1 MPSNENMEETMTAAA
16 NGVTWDLS
24 RFFPAFDGPEMRQFK
39 KALADDIA
47 SLRQKAGALGPL
59 EEETASAW
67 EAIVLAGED
76 LESRLAHL
84 SAYLGCLTAAHA
96 EEEAYARE
104 RAAAAALQAEFDKC
118 DVALL
123 RAFKP
128 AGNATF
134 EAFIAR
140 GKLKPIAHALRRVRQ
155 RAGFSMS
162 SAEEILAA
170 DLNLDG
176 LDAWGRLYDQV
187 TGKLAFDLVD
197 KNGKTERR
205 PISQWR
211 TLMSDPD
218 REIGRA
224 AFAGGN
230 RAWAGIADMCAAALN
245 AIAGTRLTL
254 NRHRGVAHF
263 LDRAIFQAGIQRETL
278 EAMYAAIHDRI
289 ETARA
294 ILRAKAEFMGR
305 TGIWFFEREAPLPLA
320 NTGRHTWR
328 QATAKVA
335 TAFASGY
342 PDLAV
347 YFRAMLDNRW
357 IEAEQRPGKRPGAF
371 CSDSPLTGEQRVFM
385 TFSGALGNITT
396 LAHEVGHAWHSHLL
410 RDLRPLAQHYPMT
423 LAETAS
429 IFAESLLA
437 EGIYR
442 DPDTPQT
449 QKLLMLDDAL
459 AGAAVLL
466 LDITTRFEF
475 EKAFYTERGA
485 GEVPV
490 SRLKTLMCDSQRRI
504 YGDTL
509 LADGAD
515 PYFCASKLH
524 FYITGVTFYNFPYTF
539 GFLLA
544 RALTTRFRTEGREFL
559 PRYETFLKMTGSDT
573 VENVTRAALGVDL
586 TAPAFWETA
595 IDSLQAPLARYRRLL
610 AATRAADHGPSHRDK
625 GALQ

>member
-1 MPSNENMEETMTAAA
+1 MPSNVDTEESMSATAS
-16 NGVTWDLS
+16 GVTWDLS
-24 RFFPAFDGPEMRQFK
+24 RFFPAFDGPEMQQFK
-39 KALADDIA
+39 KVLADDIA
-47 SLRQKAGALGPL
+47 SMRQKAGALGPL
-59 EEETASAW
+59 DAETAAAW
-67 EAIVLAGED
+67 EAVVLTGEG

-104 RAAAAALQAEFDKC
+104 RAAAAALRAEFEKC
-118 DVALL
+118 DVELL
-123 RAFKP
+123 RAFK
-128 AGNATF
+128 AVGQAAF

-140 GKLKPIAHALRRVRQ
+140 ERLKPVAHALRRVRQ

-170 DLNLDG
+170 GLNVDG

-187 TGKLAFDLVD
+187 TGKLAFEFVD
-197 KNGKTERR
+197 KNGKTEHR

-218 REIGRA
+218 REIGRS

-254 NRHRGVAHF
+254 YRHQGVAHF
-263 LDRAIFQAGIQRETL
+263 LDRALFQAGIQRETL

-289 ETARA
+289 DTARA
-294 ILRAKAEFMGR
+294 ILRAKAEFLGR
-305 TGIWFFEREAPLPLA
+305 KGIWFFEREAPLPLA
-320 NTGRHTWR
+320 ETGRCSWR
-328 QATAKVA
+328 QATEKVA
-335 TAFASGY
+335 AAFDSGY
-342 PDLAV
+342 PDLAG
-347 YFRAMLDNRW
+347 YFRAMLDKRW
-357 IEAEQRPGKRPGAF
+357 VEAEQRPAKRPGAF
-371 CSDSPLTGEQRVFM
+371 CTDSPLTGEQRVFM
-385 TFSGALGNITT
+385 TFNGALGNITT

-410 RDLRPLAQHYPMT
+410 RDLQPLAQHYPMT

-429 IFAESLLA
+429 IFAENLLA

-442 DPDTPQT
+442 DPDTPPT

-490 SRLKTLMCDSQRRI
+490 SRLKTLMCDTQRRI

-515 PYFCASKLH
+515 PYFWASKLH

-544 RALTTRFRTEGREFL
+544 RALTTLFRTEGRAFL
-559 PRYETFLKMTGSDT
+559 PRYESFLKMTGSDT
-573 VENVTRAALGVDL
+573 VENVCRATLGVEL
-586 TAPAFWETA
+586 GTPAFWETA

-610 AATRAADHGPSHRDK
+610 AAARAASPGS
-625 GALQ
+625 